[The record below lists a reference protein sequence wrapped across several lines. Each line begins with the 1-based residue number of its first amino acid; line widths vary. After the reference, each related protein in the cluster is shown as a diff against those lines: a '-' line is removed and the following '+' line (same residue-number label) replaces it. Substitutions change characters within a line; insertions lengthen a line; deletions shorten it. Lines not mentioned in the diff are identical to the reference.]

1 MTESAPSAAASVGVH
16 QPMIMISTE
25 KTMIATIGITSTKTS
40 RHFSR
45 RLTAGA
51 GVCGAAVG
59 SNTVQ
64 P

>member
-1 MTESAPSAAASVGVH
+1 MITTEN
-16 QPMIMISTE
+16 
-25 KTMIATIGITSTKTS
+25 TMIATIGITSTNTS
-40 RHFSR
+40 LSFSR
-45 RLTAGA
+45 RLTSGA